1 MRLPDRFLFYG
12 LLISSMVLAG
22 CVGFQVKRDES
33 SHTMQPMQTVQ
44 LHSFVWGFVPAKKL
58 SESELCP
65 QARIERLKLGLRPRD
80 VLLTV
85 VTLGIY
91 VPHHAEIQ
99 CSRRSPL

>member
-1 MRLPDRFLFYG
+1 MA
-12 LLISSMVLAG
+12 LAG

-33 SHTMQPMQTVQ
+33 SHTMQPMQPMQPMQTAQ

-80 VLLTV
+80 VLFTV